1 MNWISNVVRPKIRS
15 MLNRRDTPENL
26 WIKCPDTGQLH
37 FVKDVDASKR
47 FYIDLLGMTVHYESD
62 WQSFLWCGEQQVAL
76 FQQRDGAAVK
86 TGAEL
91 NHMALRME
99 PASYAQVKARLER
112 EGIEVSGRP
121 GDPTCVYFHDPDGHR
136 L

>member
-1 MNWISNVVRPKIRS
+1 MAQSTVQIKTTGIDHVV
-15 MLNRRDTPENL
+15 L
-26 WIKCPDTGQLH
+26 WVSDLER
-37 FVKDVDASKR
+37 SKR
-47 FYIDLLGMTVHYESD
+47 FYIDLLGMTVHHESD

-76 FQQRDGAAVK
+76 FQQKDGAAVK

-99 PASYAQVKARLER
+99 PRGYAEVKARLEH

-121 GDPTCVYFHDPDGHR
+121 GDPTCIYFNDPDGHR
-136 L
+136 LQLLYKGHDE

>member
-1 MNWISNVVRPKIRS
+1 MAQTTVQIKTTGIDHVV
-15 MLNRRDTPENL
+15 L
-26 WIKCPDTGQLH
+26 WVSDLER
-37 FVKDVDASKR
+37 SKR
-47 FYIDLLGMTVHYESD
+47 FYIDLLGMTVHHESD

-76 FQQRDGAAVK
+76 FQQKDGAAVK

-136 L
+136 LQLLYKGHDE